1 MSAKLARL
9 AERREQL
16 ITQAAE
22 QRTML
27 AQNFESLRGPLML
40 ADKGVSAVRY
50 LKSHPFWIAVIVFT
64 VTALRPG
71 RFAEKLRR
79 GLLIW
84 QIAHKFFSR

>member
-1 MSAKLARL
+1 MNAKLVRL
-9 AERREQL
+9 AERRKRL
-16 ITQAAE
+16 ILQAAA
-22 QRTML
+22 QRSLL
-27 AQNFESLRGPLML
+27 AHNFESLRGPLML

-79 GLLIW
+79 GLIVW
-84 QIAHKFFSR
+84 QIAQRFFSR

>member
-1 MSAKLARL
+1 MSAKLTRL
-9 AERREQL
+9 AERRERL
-16 ITQAAE
+16 IAQAAA
-22 QRTML
+22 QRTLL
-27 AQNFESLRGPLML
+27 AQNFESMRGPLML

-79 GLLIW
+79 GLLVW
-84 QIAHKFFSR
+84 QIAHRFLSR

>member
-1 MSAKLARL
+1 MNAKLTRL

-16 ITQAAE
+16 IAQAAD

-64 VTALRPG
+64 IAALRPG
-71 RFAEKLRR
+71 RFTEKLRR